1 MADIKFLVV
10 VDSTKGT
17 VAIKELDKNI
27 TGLGKSAQKATP
39 GIAGMWKQMAAGMAT
54 VYGVVR
60 AFRMFTNFMRDSVER
75 A

>member
-1 MADIKFLVV
+1 MSDIRFLVT

-39 GIAGMWKQMAAGMAT
+39 GIAGMWKQKN
-54 VYGVVR
+54 V
-60 AFRMFTNFMRDSVER
+60 
-75 A
+75 